1 MLTFKKRVFAFKT
14 LQKISHVTAT
24 TTTCGQKASAL
35 LCFDIKIA
43 LLFCVPTSS
52 NVLQQ
57 DFLEKNT
64 ILLYVRNKCFRN
76 LFDLNSIPN
85 GMLRHSL
92 ATLEGEYDFVA
103 FLSKIVDEP

>member
-1 MLTFKKRVFAFKT
+1 MLWYKNCSS
-14 LQKISHVTAT
+14 I
-24 TTTCGQKASAL
+24 
-35 LCFDIKIA
+35 LC
-43 LLFCVPTSS
+43 T
-52 NVLQQ
+52 NVLKCFAAG
-57 DFLEKNT
+57 FLEKNT

-103 FLSKIVDEP
+103 FLSKIVDEPWKEGKTGFEGDKLFLGY